1 MIVAVT
7 PDDTRADKRA
17 DNRTSDTNCPVSWRA
32 RPGSFVSLM
41 SLYESNYIRL
51 RGLIPHLE
59 AIGTSALSTVSGD
72 CPLHVMIEERSRYTT
87 TLTLTY
93 LFDVPDAADG
103 SASPGL
109 RDPDLQIRVY
119 HDARLAEVQ
128 SCARWHRHEVLESI
142 RSDCARAL
150 GDRWLRNV
158 MLNKWLDYCV
168 ERGHRFDQ
176 ATLVAAETTTA

>member
-1 MIVAVT
+1 MIETVITDV
-7 PDDTRADKRA
+7 
-17 DNRTSDTNCPVSWRA
+17 NCAVSWRA

-51 RGLIPHLE
+51 GWLIPDLD
-59 AIGTSALSTVSGD
+59 ALQGSFVSDVAGD
-72 CPLHVMIEERSRYTT
+72 CPLHLRIDERSRYTT

-93 LFDVPDAADG
+93 VFDDPAGQTA
-103 SASPGL
+103 
-109 RDPDLQIRVY
+109 DPDLQIRIY

-128 SCARWHRHEVLESI
+128 ACARWHRHALLASL
-142 RSDCARAL
+142 RSQLARAL

-168 ERGHRFDQ
+168 ERGHRF
-176 ATLVAAETTTA
+176 LLHR